1 MATSNLHIMKHTY
14 IKPRTEQLCAESQH
28 IVAVS
33 IINGGKA
40 DSSAEVL
47 TKENSDWDIWEE

>member
-1 MATSNLHIMKHTY
+1 MKHTY

-40 DSSAEVL
+40 DSSAKVL